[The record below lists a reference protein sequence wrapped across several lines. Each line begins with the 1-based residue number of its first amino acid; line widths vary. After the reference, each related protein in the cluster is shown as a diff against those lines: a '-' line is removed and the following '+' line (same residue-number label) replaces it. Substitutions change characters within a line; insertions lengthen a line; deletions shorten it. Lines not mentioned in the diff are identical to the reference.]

1 MSRIGFAL
9 LTAGLLVP
17 AASQPSQSPAPPPT
31 YRISQAP
38 PELRRPIQRGDLV
51 IISLQDAML
60 AELSRDMDQG
70 GPALAVRACHIDTTS
85 VAYRIAKQE
94 GILAGRTSDRLRVPT
109 NVPKPWAAPIVAQYA
124 GARAAD
130 VEGFAV
136 DLGDRV
142 GVLRPMAERPICQA
156 CHGDRDK
163 LDPRVRQE
171 LDERYPRDR
180 ALSFNPGEVRGWFWA
195 EVPKQQKD

>member
-1 MSRIGFAL
+1 MTGPGYAL
-9 LTAGLLVP
+9 LAALILLPAVPQTAE
-17 AASQPSQSPAPPPT
+17 SPPRWPT

-38 PELRRPIQRGDLV
+38 PELRRQIQRADLV
-51 IISLQDAML
+51 IISLQDTML
-60 AELSRDMDQG
+60 AELSRDLEQG
-70 GPALAVRACHIDTTS
+70 GPALAIRSCHIDTTS
-85 VAYRIAKQE
+85 AAYRLARHE
-94 GILAGRTSDRLRVPT
+94 GIEAGRTSDRLRVPT
-109 NVPKPWAAPIVAQYA
+109 NMPKPWAAAIVAEHA
-124 GARAAD
+124 GKRAAG

-142 GVLRPMAERPICQA
+142 GVLRPIAERPLCGA

-180 ALSFNPGEVRGWFWA
+180 ALSFQTGELRGWFWA
-195 EVPKQQKD
+195 EIPKK